1 MARISPAN
9 LKLRDRPDREIGRP
23 RRDRRYL
30 AFFLVLFFLAAFFLA
45 FFAAFFAMTNLLTVV
60 VFVDLVDRAER
71 HAQSRLPCFLSEEL
85 KTHLERTQRHDEHT

>member
-1 MARISPAN
+1 M
-9 LKLRDRPDREIGRP
+9 
-23 RRDRRYL
+23 
-30 AFFLVLFFLAAFFLA
+30 AFFLVVFFLAAFFLP

-85 KTHLERTQRHDEHT
+85 KTHLERTQRHAQHT